1 MAAMRLPAKICGLS
15 TPEGVEAAV
24 EGGAGFLGF
33 NFFPPSPRFVEP
45 EAAARLAA
53 PARAAGVRICAITVD
68 ADNGLVDRIARILDP
83 DFIQLHGAEPPSR
96 GAEVAARTGAG
107 VIRALPVGEPADLA
121 VALDWSEVAEHL
133 LLDARP
139 PEGATLTGGLGV
151 PFDWTLTQDFRPP
164 RPWFLAGGL
173 DPWNVAE
180 ALDRSGA
187 PMVDVSSGVER
198 GPGLKDATLISAFLD
213 AVRRARPQA

>member
-15 TPEGVEAAV
+15 TPESVEAAV
-24 EGGAGFLGF
+24 RGGAGYLGF
-33 NFFPPSPRFVEP
+33 NFFPPSPRCVSP

-68 ADNGLVDRIARILDP
+68 ADDDLVDRIARILDP
-83 DFIQLHGAEPPSR
+83 DFLQLHGAEPPAR

-107 VIRALPVGEPADLA
+107 VIRALPVGAPEDLVAAAD
-121 VALDWSEVAEHL
+121 WTEVADHL

-139 PEGATLTGGLGV
+139 PKGAALTGGLGV
-151 PFDWTLTQDFRPP
+151 AFDWNLTRDFRPS

-187 PMVDVSSGVER
+187 PMADVSSGVER
-198 GPGLKDATLISAFLD
+198 GPGLKDPSLISAFLD

>member
-15 TPEGVEAAV
+15 TPEAVDAAV
-24 EGGAGFLGF
+24 AGGAGFLGF
-33 NFFPPSPRFVEP
+33 NFFPPSPRFLEP

-68 ADNGLVDRIARILDP
+68 AGDDLVDRIARILDP

-96 GAEVAARTGAG
+96 GADVAARTGAG
-107 VIRALPVGEPADLA
+107 VIRALPVGDKADLA
-121 VALDWSEVAEHL
+121 VASDWSDVADHL

-139 PEGATLTGGLGV
+139 PKGAALTGGLGT
-151 PFDWTLTQDFRPP
+151 PFDWTLTQDFRPA

-198 GPGLKDATLISAFLD
+198 GPGLKDGSLISAFLD
-213 AVRRARPQA
+213 AVRRARP

>member
-1 MAAMRLPAKICGLS
+1 MAAMRVPAKICGLS
-15 TPEGVEAAV
+15 TPEAVEAAV
-24 EGGAGFLGF
+24 RGGAGWLGF
-33 NFFPPSPRFVEP
+33 NFFAPSPRCVDP
-45 EAAARLAA
+45 EAAARLAK

-68 ADNGLVDRIARILDP
+68 AGDDLIDRITRTLAP
-83 DFIQLHGAEPPSR
+83 DFVQLHGKEPPAR
-96 GAEVAARTGAG
+96 AQALADRTGAG
-107 VIRALPVGEPADLA
+107 LIRALPVGDAADLDLA
-121 VALDWSEVAEHL
+121 RDWSGVVDHL

-139 PEGATLTGGLGV
+139 PEGAALTGGLGMA
-151 PFDWTLTQDFRPP
+151 FDWSLVKDFRPG

-180 ALDRSGA
+180 ALKVSGA
-187 PMVDVSSGVER
+187 PMADVSSGVER

>member
-15 TPEGVEAAV
+15 TPEAVEAAV
-24 EGGAGFLGF
+24 RGGAGWLGF
-33 NFFPPSPRFVEP
+33 NFFPPSPRCVDP

-68 ADNGLVDRIARILDP
+68 AGDDLVDRIMRVLAP
-83 DFIQLHGAEPPSR
+83 DFLQLHGAEPPAR
-96 GAEVAARTGAG
+96 AQDLAARTGAG
-107 VIRALPVGEPADLA
+107 LIRALPVGEAADLDSA
-121 VALDWSEVAEHL
+121 RDWAPVVDHL

-139 PEGATLTGGLGV
+139 PKGAALTGGLGIA
-151 PFDWTLTQDFRPP
+151 FDWTLVRDFRPG

-173 DPWNVAE
+173 DPWNVGE
-180 ALDRSGA
+180 ALEVSGA
-187 PMVDVSSGVER
+187 PMADVSSGVER